1 MAHGIDTTAVRQAI
15 ERAEKRTSGELRVH
29 VESRVKGEVMDR
41 AAQVF
46 AKLHMHETEA
56 RNGVLL
62 YLATEDRKFAIIG
75 DAGIN
80 QVVEEGFWD
89 EVYQAAFPL
98 LANGQFTEALERAID
113 GVAVSLEA
121 HFPWQESDVDEL
133 SNEVSVGA

>member
-1 MAHGIDTTAVRQAI
+1 MTHGVDVEAVRRAI
-15 ERAEKRTSGELRVH
+15 ELAEKRTSGELRVH

-46 AKLHMHETEA
+46 AKLHMHKTEA

-75 DAGIN
+75 DVGIN

-89 EVYQAAFPL
+89 GVYQAALPF
-98 LANGQFTEALERAID
+98 LAAGDFTTAIQEAIASAAE
-113 GVAVSLEA
+113 SLEA
-121 HFPWQESDVDEL
+121 NFPWEASDVDEL
-133 SNEVSVGA
+133 SNEVSVGE